1 MRFLSIPF
9 LVVALCSISGCAT
22 QIPWD
27 ADTTQPVRVGM
38 NRSQIESAFGTP
50 TREFV
55 DPEGYT
61 TLVFL
66 REAGDAAVVRS
77 ATELVVRLYE
87 DRVASYSHSRSA
99 TTTTVT
105 PSP

>member
-1 MRFLSIPF
+1 MRFLSMPV
-9 LVVALCSISGCAT
+9 LVVALLSASGCAT

-27 ADTTQPVRVGM
+27 AGTTQSVQVGM
-38 NRSQIESAFGTP
+38 TRSQVESAFGTP
-50 TREFV
+50 TRVFV

-66 REAGDAAVVRS
+66 REEGGAAAVRS

-99 TTTTVT
+99 TTITVT

>member
-1 MRFLSIPF
+1 MRFLSMPF
-9 LVVALCSISGCAT
+9 FVVALLSTSGCAT

-27 ADTTQPVRVGM
+27 AGTTQSVQVGM
-38 NRSQIESAFGTP
+38 SRSQVESAFGTP
-50 TREFV
+50 TRVFV

-66 REAGDAAVVRS
+66 REEGGAAVVRS
-77 ATELVVRLYE
+77 ATELVVRFYE
-87 DRVASYSHSRSA
+87 DRVASYSHSA

>member
-1 MRFLSIPF
+1 MRFLSMAF
-9 LVVALCSISGCAT
+9 LVVALLSASACAT

-27 ADTTQPVRVGM
+27 AGTTQVVQVGM
-38 NRSQIESAFGTP
+38 TRSQVESAFGTP
-50 TREFV
+50 TQVFV

-66 REAGDAAVVRS
+66 RDKGNAAARS
-77 ATELVVRLYE
+77 ATELVVRLYG
-87 DRVASYSHSRSA
+87 DRVASYSHSV

-105 PSP
+105 PNP

>member
-1 MRFLSIPF
+1 MRFLSMAF
-9 LVVALCSISGCAT
+9 LVVALLSASACAT

-27 ADTTQPVRVGM
+27 AGTTQLVQVGM
-38 NRSQIESAFGTP
+38 TRSQVESAFGTP
-50 TREFV
+50 TQVFV

-66 REAGDAAVVRS
+66 RDEGNAAAARS

-87 DRVASYSHSRSA
+87 DRVASYSHSV

-105 PSP
+105 PNP